1 MSRPHLTLSNKKFL
15 VIRQTSTAANK
26 KCRQWDVRLVLP
38 IDGIFVERCICSL
51 LIRNWVVVLI
61 KVVIREFSECC
72 EFSVFANQSALPKFL
87 KLFKF
92 PRY

>member
-38 IDGIFVERCICSL
+38 IDGMFVERCICSL
-51 LIRNWVVVLI
+51 LTRNWVVVLI
-61 KVVIREFSECC
+61 NVVIREFRECSE
-72 EFSVFANQSALPKFL
+72 FGAFANQSTLPKFL

-92 PRY
+92 PSY